1 MYLLADV
8 HIMYDLLKIR
18 NVSEVNM
25 SLNQICL
32 ENVHEDKMKASN
44 NEVNYTK
51 QWKKKVGP
59 PPFVHEE
66 TLLTININSWLTI
79 NNCSMNTQRYSIVIN
94 NVCISLPGAL
104 QDVWYQN
111 NTKEN

>member
-51 QWKKKVGP
+51 Q
-59 PPFVHEE
+59 
-66 TLLTININSWLTI
+66 
-79 NNCSMNTQRYSIVIN
+79 
-94 NVCISLPGAL
+94 
-104 QDVWYQN
+104 
-111 NTKEN
+111 